1 MTKLVFETNKLY
13 KKVTHSATRGR
24 ETWGS
29 VFLYEVDGPR
39 GDKTLFLLSFLFI
52 IKGKTP
58 NVYIH
63 ACFISSYLGRYIFS
77 IISIQ

>member
-39 GDKTLFLLSFLFI
+39 GDKTLFLLSFLSI
-52 IKGKTP
+52 IKKERHQMYT
-58 NVYIH
+58 YMRALFLHI
-63 ACFISSYLGRYIFS
+63 
-77 IISIQ
+77 